1 MDGKEKSGYF
11 VSFVLLITLV
21 VIILR
26 QGTWQNFL
34 INMKQYLS
42 SEVILLHYQI
52 LKHTLFWLTNYKWNF
67 HKRIK
72 P

>member
-42 SEVILLHYQI
+42 SEVILLQYQI
-52 LKHTLFWLTNYKWNF
+52 LKHTLFWLTNSKWNF